1 MTHRGFGWRHNY
13 AMINNIQM
21 HYVEQAAESASGS
34 AGDRGTVVLCH
45 GFPMLWFSWH
55 RQIPVLAAA
64 GYRVIAPSMR
74 GMGQSEAPEEPE
86 AYGVDEITADLVS
99 GRAMHRLLQADVGA
113 GKTAVALYAM
123 LQRTERD
130 PLPWGG
136 NTVDRVAGHRPGGA
150 DARRRQRTG
159 HPQHV
164 ASRQVPVHRGP
175 FRRAC

>member
-64 GYRVIAPSMR
+64 GYRVKH
-74 GMGQSEAPEEPE
+74 E
-86 AYGVDEITADLVS
+86 
-99 GRAMHRLLQADVGA
+99 
-113 GKTAVALYAM
+113 
-123 LQRTERD
+123 
-130 PLPWGG
+130 
-136 NTVDRVAGHRPGGA
+136 VDRAIAEPDTLVERIRALL
-150 DARRRQRTG
+150 RRQEVISGDVPAEGESAQSLGLDGSETFTISGIVGMTPRKQLTVKAVKADG
-159 HPQHV
+159 TLPLLTPMTRRGCV
-164 ASRQVPVHRGP
+164 TSATVTPRSSRVSWR
-175 FRRAC
+175 C